1 MTAWTER
8 LPDNDGYY
16 WVWTGKHLEVGTLEV
31 HLEGPVKS
39 LTTCSG
45 VKAPVFNGRLFNGWQ
60 IGDKIANPNDF
71 PEDAQC

>member
-8 LPDNDGYY
+8 LPNNGGYY
-16 WVWTGKHLEVGTLEV
+16 WVWTGGRLEVGNLEV
-31 HLEGPVKS
+31 HPEGPIKT

-60 IGDKIANPNDF
+60 IGDRIENPKE
-71 PEDAQC
+71 PEC